1 MQKVHR
7 HGDKRSCGATTEAQG
22 HSNVYVN
29 NQPIS
34 VDRDPNSHGG
44 GALNAQCKNVFVGN
58 KLVVVVPN
66 NSDADRLCPLPGH
79 CNPKSDSGSP
89 DVYIGQ

>member
-1 MQKVHR
+1 MNIF
-7 HGDKRSCGATTEAQG
+7 TLYAQNNG
-22 HSNVYVN
+22 VIVDVN

-66 NSDADRLCPLPGH
+66 DSDADRFCPLPGH